1 LRHLKILGNSSFMI
15 ITIDG
20 PAGVGKGTIAKAIS
34 KSFGFRYLDSGAMY
48 RALALFADLNGVTE
62 KDLIKLK
69 KILIDLHIQFTD
81 EEGRERVL
89 LNTDDVTE
97 EIRTNEIS
105 TLASKFA
112 ANDFVR
118 KILREMQRRLVKNKD
133 YIAEGRDMGT
143 YVFPDA
149 KHKFYLDA
157 DLEIRAKRRANQLKE
172 ILGINMNEER
182 VSKEIKDRDR
192 LDMTR
197 ESCPLHPADD
207 AVIIDTSSMTVNEV
221 VLKIESVI
229 KNA

>member
-1 LRHLKILGNSSFMI
+1 MI

-62 KDLIKLK
+62 KDLSKLK
-69 KILIDLHIQFTD
+69 KILIDLHIQFND
-81 EEGRERVL
+81 EEGSERVL

-182 VSKEIKDRDR
+182 VLKEIKDRDR

-207 AVIIDTSSMTVNEV
+207 AVIIDTSSMAVNEE
-221 VLKIESVI
+221 VLKIESEI

>member
-1 LRHLKILGNSSFMI
+1 MI

-62 KDLIKLK
+62 KDLSKLK
-69 KILIDLHIQFTD
+69 KILIDLHIQFND
-81 EEGRERVL
+81 EEGSERVL

-182 VSKEIKDRDR
+182 VLKEIKDRDR

-207 AVIIDTSSMTVNEV
+207 AVIIDTSSMAVNEE

>member
-1 LRHLKILGNSSFMI
+1 MI

-62 KDLIKLK
+62 KDLSKLK

-172 ILGINMNEER
+172 ILGISMNEER
-182 VSKEIKDRDR
+182 VLKEIKDRDR

-221 VLKIESVI
+221 VSKIESVI

>member
-1 LRHLKILGNSSFMI
+1 MI

-62 KDLIKLK
+62 KDLSKLK

-81 EEGRERVL
+81 EEGSERVL

-182 VSKEIKDRDR
+182 VLKEIKDRDR

>member
-1 LRHLKILGNSSFMI
+1 MI

-62 KDLIKLK
+62 KDLSKLK
-69 KILIDLHIQFTD
+69 KILIDLHIQFND
-81 EEGRERVL
+81 EEGSERVL

-221 VLKIESVI
+221 VLKIESVV

>member
-1 LRHLKILGNSSFMI
+1 MI

-34 KSFGFRYLDSGAMY
+34 KSFGFKYLDSGAMY

-62 KDLIKLK
+62 KDLSKLK
-69 KILIDLHIQFTD
+69 KILIDLHIRFID
-81 EEGRERVL
+81 NEDGERVL

-97 EIRTNEIS
+97 DIRTNEIS

-118 KILREMQRRLVKNKD
+118 TILREMQRRLVKNKD

-149 KHKFYLDA
+149 KYKFYLDA
-157 DLEIRAKRRANQLKE
+157 DLKIRAKRRASQLKE
-172 ILGINMNEER
+172 MLGINMNEER
-182 VSKEIKDRDR
+182 VSREIKDRDK

-207 AVIIDTSSMTVNEV
+207 AVIIDTSDMTINEV

-229 KNA
+229 NDA